1 MTTTSI
7 SKSLLTSVLSVYFV
21 LTLLVTCVQVLGE
34 YYDTKRM
41 LVEELQNQ
49 QSTFSNSLA
58 RSLWEF
64 NYDQINAT
72 AEGLISIPAISGIII
87 RDDTGQV
94 MVELGDAA
102 SQQLLPDNA
111 SETFNIDEANGVFG
125 YYAPLT
131 FEFSGQST
139 AVGDVTLFSTRDV
152 AIDRIKVSLYFI
164 IGNAIIKSTFL
175 IVLFSFA
182 FSRQLHRPMRDLTQQ
197 IHNFRLDDLEH
208 SRIRLH
214 DQRNAEFLMVEQAYN
229 QLLDKLEDYQHDLQL
244 TQQQLLHA
252 NRKLDEQNAMLEQ
265 DVAHKTSSLSQ
276 VLLDLERRKNEL
288 EQRQD
293 KLMREIRQRQIIE
306 ADLREANGR
315 LQSSLTALERA
326 QSQLL
331 ESEKMASLGGLVAGI
346 THDVST
352 PLGISITAAS
362 YLRDQM
368 QAMNT
373 ALSERKLTQ
382 QQLQE
387 FLQTGNDAMQLLE
400 NNLSRASDLIGSF
413 KQVAVDQTSE
423 SVREFN
429 LKKYLQEV
437 IQSLRPRWKNT
448 QHQIELDCD
457 DSINITA
464 PAGAFAQIFTNL
476 IVNSLFH
483 GFEAQVRGHIQ
494 IVVKAVDDQQLQF
507 IYRDNGKGLTAE
519 QMEKLFD
526 PFFTTK
532 RQQGGSGLG
541 THIIRNLVTQTLHG
555 TINASSEVGK
565 GLTYE
570 FTIPVNY
577 RQL

>member
-64 NYDQINAT
+64 NYEQINAT

-87 RDDTGQV
+87 RDDTGKT
-94 MVELGDAA
+94 MVQLGAA
-102 SQQLLPDNA
+102 GTLLMLPEN
-111 SETFNIDEANGVFG
+111 SHESHNIDEANGVFG
-125 YYAPLT
+125 YYAPLI

-139 AVGDVTLFSTRDV
+139 PVGDVTLFSTRDV

-182 FSRQLHRPMRDLTQQ
+182 FSRQLHRPMRDLTEQ
-197 IHNFRLDDLEH
+197 IQNFRLDDLDH

-229 QLLDKLEDYQHDLQL
+229 QLLDKLEDYQQDLQL

-306 ADLREANGR
+306 VDLREANGR
-315 LQSSLTALERA
+315 LQSSLTALEQA

-352 PLGISITAAS
+352 PLGISITAATF
-362 YLRDQM
+362 LRDQM
-368 QAMNT
+368 QTMNT
-373 ALSERKLTQ
+373 ALDDRTLTQ
-382 QQLQE
+382 NQLQD
-387 FLQTGNDAMQLLE
+387 FLAAGSDAMQLLE
-400 NNLSRASDLIGSF
+400 NNLARAADLIGSF

-429 LKKYLQEV
+429 LKKYLQDV

-457 DSINITA
+457 EQINIVA

-476 IVNSLFH
+476 MVNSLFH
-483 GFEAQVRGHIQ
+483 GFESQAKGQIR
-494 IVVKAVDDQQLQF
+494 IVVTALNDNQLEF
-507 IYRDNGKGLTAE
+507 TYSDNGKGLTNE

-555 TINASSEVGK
+555 QITASSEVGK
-565 GLTYE
+565 GLTYK
-570 FTIPVNY
+570 FVIPVSY
-577 RQL
+577 R

>member
-1 MTTTSI
+1 MATTSI

-21 LTLLVTCVQVLGE
+21 LTLLVTCVQILGE
-34 YYDTKRM
+34 YYDTKGM

-49 QSTFSNSLA
+49 QSTFSQSLA

-64 NYDQINAT
+64 NYEQINAK

-87 RDDTGQV
+87 RDDTGKIMAQ
-94 MVELGDAA
+94 LGDAA
-102 SQQLLPDNA
+102 SLLMLPENA
-111 SETFNIDEANGVFG
+111 TENYNIDESNGVFG
-125 YYAPLT
+125 YYAPLI

-139 AVGDVTLFSTRDV
+139 PVGDVTLFSTRDV

-175 IVLFSFA
+175 IVLFSLA
-182 FSRQLHRPMRDLTQQ
+182 FSRQLHRPMRDLTEQ
-197 IHNFRLDDLEH
+197 IQNFRLDDLEH

-229 QLLDKLEDYQHDLQL
+229 QLLDKLEDYQQDLQL

-252 NRKLDEQNAMLEQ
+252 NRQLDEHNAMLEQ

-288 EQRQD
+288 EQRQE

-362 YLRDQM
+362 FLRDQM
-368 QAMNT
+368 QTMNA
-373 ALSERKLTQ
+373 ALTERTLTQ
-382 QQLQE
+382 HQLQE
-387 FLQTGNDAMQLLE
+387 FLAAGSDAMQLLE
-400 NNLSRASDLIGSF
+400 NNLARASDLIGSF

-423 SVREFN
+423 SIREFN
-429 LKKYLQEV
+429 LKKYLQDV

-448 QHQIELDCD
+448 QHQIELDCAD
-457 DSINITA
+457 NISIVA

-476 IVNSLFH
+476 MVNSLLH
-483 GFEAQVRGHIQ
+483 GFESQAKGQIR
-494 IVVKAVDDQQLQF
+494 IVVKALDDNQLEF
-507 IYRDNGKGLTAE
+507 TYSDNGKGLTAE

-541 THIIRNLVTQTLHG
+541 AHIIRNLVIQTLHG
-555 TINASSEVGK
+555 SITANSEVGN
-565 GLTYE
+565 GLTYR
-570 FTIPVNY
+570 FVIPVSY
-577 RQL
+577 R

>member
-1 MTTTSI
+1 
-7 SKSLLTSVLSVYFV
+7 
-21 LTLLVTCVQVLGE
+21 
-34 YYDTKRM
+34 
-41 LVEELQNQ
+41 
-49 QSTFSNSLA
+49 
-58 RSLWEF
+58 
-64 NYDQINAT
+64 
-72 AEGLISIPAISGIII
+72 
-87 RDDTGQV
+87 
-94 MVELGDAA
+94 
-102 SQQLLPDNA
+102 
-111 SETFNIDEANGVFG
+111 
-125 YYAPLT
+125 
-131 FEFSGQST
+131 
-139 AVGDVTLFSTRDV
+139 
-152 AIDRIKVSLYFI
+152 
-164 IGNAIIKSTFL
+164 
-175 IVLFSFA
+175 
-182 FSRQLHRPMRDLTQQ
+182 
-197 IHNFRLDDLEH
+197 
-208 SRIRLH
+208 
-214 DQRNAEFLMVEQAYN
+214 
-229 QLLDKLEDYQHDLQL
+229 
-244 TQQQLLHA
+244 
-252 NRKLDEQNAMLEQ
+252 MLEQ

-293 KLMREIRQRQIIE
+293 KLMREIRQRQVIE

-448 QHQIELDCD
+448 QHQIELECD
-457 DSINITA
+457 DSITLTA

-494 IVVKAVDDQQLQF
+494 IVVRAIDDQQLQF

-570 FTIPVNY
+570 FIIPVNY

>member
-1 MTTTSI
+1 MATTSI

-21 LTLLVTCVQVLGE
+21 LTLLVTCVQILGE
-34 YYDTKRM
+34 YYDTKGM

-49 QSTFSNSLA
+49 QSTFSQSLA

-64 NYDQINAT
+64 NYEQINAT

-87 RDDTGQV
+87 RDDTGKIMAQ
-94 MVELGDAA
+94 LGDAA
-102 SQQLLPDNA
+102 SLLMLPENA
-111 SETFNIDEANGVFG
+111 TENYNIDESNGVFG
-125 YYAPLT
+125 YYAPLI

-139 AVGDVTLFSTRDV
+139 PVGDVTLFSTRDV

-175 IVLFSFA
+175 IVLFSLA
-182 FSRQLHRPMRDLTQQ
+182 FSRQLHRPMRDLTEQ
-197 IHNFRLDDLEH
+197 IQNFRLDDLEH

-229 QLLDKLEDYQHDLQL
+229 QLLDKLEDYQQDLQL

-252 NRKLDEQNAMLEQ
+252 NRQLDEHNAMLEQ

-288 EQRQD
+288 EQRQE

-362 YLRDQM
+362 FLRDQM
-368 QAMNT
+368 QTMNA
-373 ALSERKLTQ
+373 ALTERTLTQ
-382 QQLQE
+382 HQLQE
-387 FLQTGNDAMQLLE
+387 FLAAGSDAMQLLE
-400 NNLSRASDLIGSF
+400 NNLARASDLIGSF

-423 SVREFN
+423 SIREFN
-429 LKKYLQEV
+429 LKKYLQDV

-448 QHQIELDCD
+448 QHQIELDCAD
-457 DSINITA
+457 NISIVA

-476 IVNSLFH
+476 MVNSLLH
-483 GFEAQVRGHIQ
+483 GFESQAKGQIR
-494 IVVKAVDDQQLQF
+494 IVVKALDDNQLEF
-507 IYRDNGKGLTAE
+507 TYSDNGKGLTAE

-541 THIIRNLVTQTLHG
+541 AHIIRNLVIQTLHG
-555 TINASSEVGK
+555 SITANSEVGQ
-565 GLTYE
+565 GLTYR
-570 FTIPVNY
+570 FVIPVSY
-577 RQL
+577 R

>member
-21 LTLLVTCVQVLGE
+21 LTLLVTCVQILGE

-72 AEGLISIPAISGIII
+72 AEGLISIPAITGIII
-87 RDDTGQV
+87 RDDTGKV

-102 SQQLLPDNA
+102 AQFPLPNT
-111 SETFNIDEANGVFG
+111 SNEVFNIPESTGVFG
-125 YYAPLT
+125 YYAPLI
-131 FEFSGQST
+131 FEFSGQSSP
-139 AVGDVTLFSTRDV
+139 VGDVTLFSNRDV
-152 AIDRIKVSLYFI
+152 AIERIKVSLYFI
-164 IGNAIIKSTFL
+164 VANALIKSTFL

-182 FSRQLHRPMRDLTQQ
+182 FSRQLHRPMRDLTEQ
-197 IHNFRLDDLEH
+197 INNFRLDDLDH

-214 DQRNAEFLMVEQAYN
+214 DQRNTEFLMVEQAYN
-229 QLLDKLEDYQHDLQL
+229 QLLDKLEDYQHDLKL
-244 TQQQLLHA
+244 TQRQLLHA
-252 NRKLDEQNAMLEQ
+252 NRKLDEQNTMLEQ
-265 DVAHKTSSLSQ
+265 DVANKTSSLSQ
-276 VLLDLERRKNEL
+276 VLVDLERRKTEL
-288 EQRQD
+288 EQRQH
-293 KLMREIRQRQIIE
+293 KLIREIRQRQTIE
-306 ADLREANGR
+306 ADLRDANSR
-315 LQSSLTALERA
+315 LQSSLNALERA

-331 ESEKMASLGGLVAGI
+331 ESERMASLGGLVAGI

-362 YLRDQM
+362 FLREQM
-368 QAMNT
+368 QSLNQ
-373 ALSERKLTQ
+373 ALNERTLTQ
-382 QQLQE
+382 HQFEE
-387 FLQTGNDAMQLLE
+387 FLLTGNDAMQLLE
-400 NNLSRASDLIGSF
+400 NNLARSSELINSF

-429 LKKYLQEV
+429 LKKYLDEV
-437 IQSLRPRWKNT
+437 IHSLRPRWKNS
-448 QHQIELDCD
+448 QYNIELDCD
-457 DSINITA
+457 DSLTISA

-476 IVNSLFH
+476 IVNSLLH
-483 GFEAQVRGHIQ
+483 GFESQVTGHIQ
-494 IVVKAVDDQQLQF
+494 IRVRAIDENKLEF
-507 IYRDNGKGLTAE
+507 TYSDNGKGLTTE
-519 QMEKLFD
+519 QLEKLFD

-555 TINASSEVGK
+555 FITANSEVGK
-565 GLTYE
+565 GLTYR
-570 FTIPVNY
+570 FVIPVNY
-577 RQL
+577 R

>member
-64 NYDQINAT
+64 NYEQINAT

-87 RDDTGQV
+87 RDDTGKI
-94 MVELGDAA
+94 MVQLGNAA
-102 SQQLLPDNA
+102 SLVMLPE
-111 SETFNIDEANGVFG
+111 SSTEYHNIDETNGVFG
-125 YYAPLT
+125 YYAPLV

-139 AVGDVTLFSTRDV
+139 PVGDVTLFSTRDV

-164 IGNAIIKSTFL
+164 FGNAIIKSTFL

-182 FSRQLHRPMRDLTQQ
+182 FSRQLHRPMRDLTEQ
-197 IHNFRLDDLEH
+197 IKNFRLDDLDH

-214 DQRNAEFLMVEQAYN
+214 DQRNTEFLMVEQAYN
-229 QLLDKLEDYQHDLQL
+229 QLLDKLEDYQQDLQL
-244 TQQQLLHA
+244 TEQQLLHA
-252 NRKLDEQNAMLEQ
+252 NRKLDQQNAMLEQ

-288 EQRQD
+288 EQRQE

-306 ADLREANGR
+306 ADLREANDR

-362 YLRDQM
+362 FLRDQM
-368 QAMNT
+368 QTMNT
-373 ALSERKLTQ
+373 ALMEKTLTQ

-387 FLQTGNDAMQLLE
+387 FLASGSDAMQLLE
-400 NNLSRASDLIGSF
+400 NNLARASDLIGSF

-429 LKKYLQEV
+429 LKKYLQDV
-437 IQSLRPRWKNT
+437 IHSLRPRWKNS
-448 QHQIELDCD
+448 QHQIELVCD
-457 DSINITA
+457 DDINITA

-476 IVNSLFH
+476 VVNSLFH
-483 GFEAQVRGHIQ
+483 GFEAQVKGKIR
-494 IVVKAVDDQQLQF
+494 IVVNAIADNQLEF
-507 IYRDNGKGLTAE
+507 IYSDNGKGLTAE

-541 THIIRNLVTQTLHG
+541 THIIRNLVIQTLHG
-555 TINASSEVGK
+555 HITATSEVGH
-565 GLTYE
+565 GLTYR
-570 FTIPVNY
+570 FVIPVNY
-577 RQL
+577 R

>member
-64 NYDQINAT
+64 NYEQINAT

-94 MVELGDAA
+94 MVQLGDAA
-102 SQQLLPDNA
+102 ATAMLPENS
-111 SETFNIDEANGVFG
+111 SESYNMDEADGVFG
-125 YYAPLT
+125 YFSPLV

-139 AVGDVTLFSTRDV
+139 PVGDVTLFSTRDV

-182 FSRQLHRPMRDLTQQ
+182 FSRQLHRPMRDLTEQ

-229 QLLDKLEDYQHDLQL
+229 QLLDKLADYQHDLQR

-288 EQRQD
+288 EQRQE
-293 KLMREIRQRQIIE
+293 KLMREIRQRQLIE
-306 ADLREANGR
+306 VDLREANGR

-362 YLRDQM
+362 YLREQM
-368 QAMNT
+368 QTMHD
-373 ALSERKLTQ
+373 ALSERTLTQ

-387 FLQTGNDAMQLLE
+387 FLSAGSDAMQLLE
-400 NNLSRASDLIGSF
+400 NNLARASDLIGSF

-423 SVREFN
+423 SIRDFN
-429 LKKYLQEV
+429 LKKYLQDV
-437 IQSLRPRWKNT
+437 IHSLRPRWKNT
-448 QHQIELDCD
+448 QHHIELECD
-457 DSINITA
+457 DDININA

-476 IVNSLFH
+476 MVNSLLH
-483 GFEAQVRGHIQ
+483 GFELQAKGHIR
-494 IVVKAVDDQQLQF
+494 IVVKAIDDSHLEF
-507 IYRDNGKGLTAE
+507 IYSDNGKGLTAE

-555 TINASSEVGK
+555 SITASSELGK
-565 GLTYE
+565 GLTYR
-570 FTIPVNY
+570 FVIPVSY
-577 RQL
+577 R

>member
-1 MTTTSI
+1 MATTSI

-21 LTLLVTCVQVLGE
+21 LTLLVTCVQILGE
-34 YYDTKRM
+34 YYDTKGM

-49 QSTFSNSLA
+49 QSTFSQSLA

-64 NYDQINAT
+64 NYEQINAT

-87 RDDTGQV
+87 RDDTGKIMAQ
-94 MVELGDAA
+94 LGDAA
-102 SQQLLPDNA
+102 SLLMLPENA
-111 SETFNIDEANGVFG
+111 TENYNIDESNGVFG
-125 YYAPLT
+125 YYAPLI

-139 AVGDVTLFSTRDV
+139 PVGDVTLFSTRDV

-175 IVLFSFA
+175 IVLFSLA
-182 FSRQLHRPMRDLTQQ
+182 FSRQLHRPMRDLTEQ
-197 IHNFRLDDLEH
+197 IQNFRLDDLEH

-229 QLLDKLEDYQHDLQL
+229 QLLDKLEDYQQDLQL

-252 NRKLDEQNAMLEQ
+252 NRQLDEHNAMLEQ

-288 EQRQD
+288 EQRQE

-362 YLRDQM
+362 FLRDQM
-368 QAMNT
+368 QTMNA
-373 ALSERKLTQ
+373 ALTERTLTQ
-382 QQLQE
+382 HQLQE
-387 FLQTGNDAMQLLE
+387 FLAAGSDAMQLLE
-400 NNLSRASDLIGSF
+400 NNLARASDLIGSF

-423 SVREFN
+423 SIREFN
-429 LKKYLQEV
+429 LKKYLQDV

-448 QHQIELDCD
+448 QHQIELDCAD
-457 DSINITA
+457 NISIVA

-476 IVNSLFH
+476 MVNSLLH
-483 GFEAQVRGHIQ
+483 GFESQAKGQIR
-494 IVVKAVDDQQLQF
+494 IVVKALDDNQLEF
-507 IYRDNGKGLTAE
+507 TYSDNGKGLTAE

-541 THIIRNLVTQTLHG
+541 AHIIRNLVIQTLHG
-555 TINASSEVGK
+555 SITANSEVGN
-565 GLTYE
+565 GLTYR
-570 FTIPVNY
+570 FVIPVSY
-577 RQL
+577 R